1 MGRSSETKTETKT
14 EQPKNPIRD
23 FPFAHRVSVVY
34 WDPSMLRD
42 PREIE
47 AERKAKKELK
57 A

>member
-1 MGRSSETKTETKT
+1 MGRSSDAKTETAT

-23 FPFAHRVSVVY
+23 FPFVRRVNVLY